1 MSAASVAQL
10 LDNYKHAIAAAP
22 APIKEAG
29 TGAASIKLER
39 AVMLPLSAV
48 R

>member
-22 APIKEAG
+22 AAEKVV
-29 TGAASIKLER
+29 TSGAVTKMER
-39 AVMLPLSAV
+39 AEMIPVSAA

>member
-10 LDNYKHAIAAAP
+10 LDNYKHALAATDVPVKDAM
-22 APIKEAG
+22 AGRIKM
-29 TGAASIKLER
+29 ER
-39 AVMLPLSAV
+39 AEVIPVSAA